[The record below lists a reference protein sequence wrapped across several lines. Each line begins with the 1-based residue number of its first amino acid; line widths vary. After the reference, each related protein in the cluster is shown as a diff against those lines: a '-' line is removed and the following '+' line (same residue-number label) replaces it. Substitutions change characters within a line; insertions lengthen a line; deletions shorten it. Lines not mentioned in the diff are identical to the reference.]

1 MKSPFPNTFMLPNL
15 KGDALAW
22 AEVAGETLL
31 WKLPWKTNTNRCT
44 VGHRTVCSLQQW
56 KPSPTWSLTET
67 VHIFKQ
73 ETMNLFR
80 KSCKL
85 LKPYCIWV
93 NEVTFCLISNFS
105 PLPLWAWALHV
116 HMQSVNQQANFLK
129 IAYRSFL
136 GLPKQTTTNG
146 WLDTGGIY
154 SFTVP
159 EATSPKSRYWQ
170 GWFLLWA
177 REESVPG
184 LSLSFC
190 VRQSL
195 CVLLSW

>member
-1 MKSPFPNTFMLPNL
+1 
-15 KGDALAW
+15 
-22 AEVAGETLL
+22 
-31 WKLPWKTNTNRCT
+31 
-44 VGHRTVCSLQQW
+44 
-56 KPSPTWSLTET
+56 
-67 VHIFKQ
+67 
-73 ETMNLFR
+73 MNLFR

-116 HMQSVNQQANFLK
+116 HMQSVDQQANFLK

-154 SFTVP
+154 SLTVP
-159 EATSPKSRYWQ
+159 EATSPKLRYWQ

-177 REESVPG
+177 RDESAPG
-184 LSLSFC
+184 LSLRFC
-190 VRQSL
+190 VGSP
-195 CVLLSW
+195 CVLLSWQTHHSKRCLRHHVAHGVCSLPCCLPSGGVSVSPLLSL